1 MKSSQA
7 VKQAFPRML
16 EGGMAVAALALLAP
30 FLALLAVLVLVDS
43 GRPILFRQRR
53 IGRNGKPFLIL
64 KFRTMQSG
72 TGAGKAI
79 TVANDDRITRAG
91 VWLRKFKLDELP
103 QFLNVLRGE
112 MSLIGPRPEVPEYV
126 QLEHPL
132 WHTVLQSRPGITDL
146 ASLAFRDEEEM
157 LLPVADSDAYYR
169 STILPAKLRLNIHYQ
184 KSRSVSRDLK
194 LLWLTVRYSLFPRG
208 FDRDRVMRSLGA

>member
-1 MKSSQA
+1 MKCSRAS
-7 VKQAFPRML
+7 KQAFRRIL
-16 EGGMAVAALALLAP
+16 EGGLALAALALLAP
-30 FLALLAVLVLVDS
+30 LMALLASLVLVDG
-43 GRPILFRQRR
+43 GRPILFRQQR

-64 KFRTMQSG
+64 KFRTMKSG
-72 TGAGKAI
+72 TSTGKAI
-79 TVANDDRITRAG
+79 TVANDARITRAG

-132 WHTVLQSRPGITDL
+132 WRAVLQSRPGITDL

-157 LLPVADSDAYYR
+157 LLAAADSDAYYR

-184 KSRSVSRDLK
+184 QSRSVSRDLK
-194 LLWLTVRYSLFPRG
+194 LLWLTVRYSLFPAG